1 MPPAVDFKKPSSEAE
16 LTTVSSKDVGVK
28 LGNSQ
33 TSGLPMTGSPSTSKS
48 ASTFLEDMAVKTS
61 LVELAKSYLLTPQF
75 AVTLGVFVICEI
87 IIVAK

>member
-16 LTTVSSKDVGVK
+16 LTTVSSHDVDIK
-28 LGNSQ
+28 LGNSPS
-33 TSGLPMTGSPSTSKS
+33 SGLPMTGSTSKS
-48 ASTFLEDMAVKTS
+48 AFTFLEDMAVKTS

>member
-16 LTTVSSKDVGVK
+16 LTTVSSHDVDIK
-28 LGNSQ
+28 QGNSPS
-33 TSGLPMTGSPSTSKS
+33 SGLPMTGSPTSKS

-61 LVELAKSYLLTPQF
+61 FGELAKSYILTPQF